1 MAKNHPK
8 WGGFQDELFDF
19 FRKTVNLDRK
29 VRDFSVKNLHF
40 DPKVREFSSFG
51 AKKTYR
57 PSQKLKKPNFV
68 MPISIDLEQIERV
81 LL

>member
-1 MAKNHPK
+1 MTWK
-8 WGGFQDELFDF
+8 GGFQDELFDF
-19 FRKTVNLDRK
+19 FRKTFNFDRK
-29 VRDFSVKNLHF
+29 VRDFFVKNLQF
-40 DPKVREFSSFG
+40 DLKVRELSSFG

-68 MPISIDLEQIERV
+68 MLISIYLEQIERV